1 MSDTPSETA
10 PTLRLDKWLWQA
22 RFFKTRTLAA
32 KVIASG
38 GVRVNGNRVAKPSVA
53 VRPGD
58 ALTFAQGERIRV
70 VVILALGARRGPA
83 LEAQALYE
91 DRSPPPPER
100 PERPPSFEEG
110 GRPTKKDRRALE
122 NLRRTP

>member
-1 MSDTPSETA
+1 MNDTPLGTA
-10 PTLRLDKWLWQA
+10 LSLRLDKWLWQA

-32 KVIASG
+32 KVVASG
-38 GVRVNGNRVAKPSVA
+38 AVRVNGNRVAKPSVA

-70 VVILALGARRGPA
+70 VVILDLGSRRGPA
-83 LEAQALYE
+83 PEAQALYE
-91 DRSPPPPER
+91 DRSPPSPDR
-100 PERPPSFEEG
+100 PSRAPAFDEG
-110 GRPTKKDRRALE
+110 GRPSKKDRRALE